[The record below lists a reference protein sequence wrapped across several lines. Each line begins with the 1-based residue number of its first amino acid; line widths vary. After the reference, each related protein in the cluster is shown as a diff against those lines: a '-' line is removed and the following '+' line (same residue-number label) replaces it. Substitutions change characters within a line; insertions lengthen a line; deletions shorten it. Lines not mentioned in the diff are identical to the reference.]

1 MTLLFCGESVRP
13 GAKRTVA
20 WLRRQDVRCRVV
32 SGDDSRIV
40 GAVARSVGLR
50 GEGRG
55 VRCVDARTLPKDAD
69 MVLADSDFSRL
80 PQMMAPGRRVM
91 AVMERVAGLF
101 LVKTCYALL
110 ISAAV
115 VLLGMPYPY
124 LPRHLTYV
132 GTLRSASPL
141 SSCRCRPTTSRTPLA
156 CPAVRRPAGAAVG
169 AGGLPGKRTLMTL
182 LLFVLGVL
190 VLCQVSRQLP
200 DGAACSSPSSS
211 SWGRPGSSSS
221 SPPRGR
227 SSNRPPLPS
236 LAFVASLAVEAV
248 VFLAAQW
255 AASRILDAAS
265 RRRRKWP

>member
-1 MTLLFCGESVRP
+1 
-13 GAKRTVA
+13 
-20 WLRRQDVRCRVV
+20 
-32 SGDDSRIV
+32 
-40 GAVARSVGLR
+40 
-50 GEGRG
+50 
-55 VRCVDARTLPKDAD
+55 
-69 MVLADSDFSRL
+69 
-80 PQMMAPGRRVM
+80 
-91 AVMERVAGLF
+91 
-101 LVKTCYALL
+101 
-110 ISAAV
+110 
-115 VLLGMPYPY
+115 
-124 LPRHLTYV
+124 
-132 GTLRSASPL
+132 
-141 SSCRCRPTTSRTPLA
+141 
-156 CPAVRRPAGAAVG
+156 
-169 AGGLPGKRTLMTL
+169 MTL

>member
-1 MTLLFCGESVRP
+1 MDPVTLLFCGESVRP

-32 SGDDSRIV
+32 SGDDSRMV

-141 SSCRCRPTTSRTPLA
+141 SSCRCRPTTSRTAP
-156 CPAVRRPAGAAVG
+156 VSS
-169 AGGLPGKRTLMTL
+169 
-182 LLFVLGVL
+182 GVS
-190 VLCQVSRQLP
+190 C
-200 DGAACSSPSSS
+200 G
-211 SWGRPGSSSS
+211 

-227 SSNRPPLPS
+227 G
-236 LAFVASLAVEAV
+236 
-248 VFLAAQW
+248 
-255 AASRILDAAS
+255 
-265 RRRRKWP
+265 RRRVFQTGSRSASSFGNVAGTVGTLVLRGGQAEEEAPCPVSSAVFWRSGPNRF